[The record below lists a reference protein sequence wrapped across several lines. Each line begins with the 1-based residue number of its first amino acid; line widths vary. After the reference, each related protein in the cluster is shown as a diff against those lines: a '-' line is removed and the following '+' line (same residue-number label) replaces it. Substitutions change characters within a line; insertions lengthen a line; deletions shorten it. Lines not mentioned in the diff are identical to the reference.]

1 MSPGAVLLIL
11 RLISAVLLL
20 SFLIVIV
27 WLSYRDIQLAIQKP
41 NALDL
46 SKGFLV
52 VIASESSELS
62 PGTRIPLLPITSIG
76 RSLTNTLVIEDDF
89 VSSEHALLTLRG
101 QQWWLEDLGSRN
113 GTNLNSLPISAET
126 IVTSSDIVSIGR
138 TDIKIDLSVTG
149 KITQE

>member
-1 MSPGAVLLIL
+1 LI
-11 RLISAVLLL
+11 I
-20 SFLIVIV
+20 IV
-27 WLSYRDIQLAIQKP
+27 WLSHKDIQAAIRKP

-52 VIASESSELS
+52 VVATESPDLP

-101 QQWWLEDLGSRN
+101 RQWWLEDLGSRN
-113 GTNLNSLPISAET
+113 GTDLNALPISSET
-126 IVTSSDIVSIGR
+126 IISDRDIISIGR
-138 TDIKIDLSVTG
+138 TDLKVDLSIYG
-149 KITQE
+149 EINQN